1 MILFFFIIRKS
12 AIKFLFHYK
21 NKCYKISF
29 KYCLSHIQ
37 QILMYDVL
45 ICIHTK
51 IILISFTLTSL
62 FRVCYLIWKYLEI
75 YHRSLYFWFLNYSL
89 VVTVHTFSNSNILK
103 YIKFSF
109 MAQHMVYVGKFSECT
124 GKVWIFSVVV

>member
-1 MILFFFIIRKS
+1 MILFFFIIRNS
-12 AIKFLFHYK
+12 AKKFLFHYK

-62 FRVCYLIWKYLEI
+62 FRVCYLKIFGNLSQI
-75 YHRSLYFWFLNYSL
+75 FLFLISKL
-89 VVTVHTFSNSNILK
+89 FLCSHTFSNSNILK

-109 MAQHMVYVGKFSECT
+109 MAQHMVYLGKFSECT
-124 GKVWIFSVVV
+124 GKV